1 MLLYN
6 YLSFF
11 LCPGAAQARAA
22 LLPHAASAAKQT
34 GPPVTKAIRK
44 FTMSTQHQHLFTS
57 S

>member
-11 LCPGAAQARAA
+11 LCTGAAQARAA

-34 GPPVTKAIRK
+34 GSPVTKAIRK